1 MLGSF
6 LNLPVRKES
15 IQKILE
21 DNFKK
26 TQDIGLDLC
35 AAIGESLGLKSQL
48 AKIPTNLIE
57 ITTPIFFKDKTNK
70 IYICF
75 EIKKESLILANPTE
89 SIKEIEFEEFK
100 TLVEAEELEILIFT
114 KTSRSPSKNFGL
126 SWFKPSLKNT
136 RKH

>member
-1 MLGSF
+1 MLGS
-6 LNLPVRKES
+6 LLSLPVRKES

-48 AKIPTNLIE
+48 AKIPTNLIGR
-57 ITTPIFFKDKTNK
+57 ITTPIFFKDKANK

-75 EIKKESLILANPTE
+75 EIKKESLIIVFSN
-89 SIKEIEFEEFK
+89 IKLSNK
-100 TLVEAEELEILIFT
+100 TDLV
-114 KTSRSPSKNFGL
+114 S
-126 SWFKPSLKNT
+126 
-136 RKH
+136 